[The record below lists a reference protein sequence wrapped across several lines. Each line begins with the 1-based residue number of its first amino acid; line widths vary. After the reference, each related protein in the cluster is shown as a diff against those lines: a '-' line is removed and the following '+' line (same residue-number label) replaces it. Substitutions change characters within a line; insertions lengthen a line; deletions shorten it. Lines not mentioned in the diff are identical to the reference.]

1 MRWGIKLWSRTEIKV
16 KQLCNPMAVEE
27 ALNPVQEDRGIH
39 PEHNNHA
46 TLEAVQK
53 VEENNEGAGA

>member
-1 MRWGIKLWSRTEIKV
+1 
-16 KQLCNPMAVEE
+16 MAVEE